1 MGDDIIHCNFV
12 CLLIGIFKLRKHF
25 RLVYS
30 NSFSSGRKF
39 SATVSFSATKM
50 FFHDRPPAQL
60 DWARCRHTL
69 YNSTELSVAMTKLVF
84 IFLSISLD
92 CMNPSRAAVYTYRV
106 CHSSVIHRERHK
118 TFELHFSGDHSYSR
132 RLPRRF
138 DFFFPPLDC
147 PHLLNITPKRSRRL
161 LCPSTARPPVFK
173 L

>member
-69 YNSTELSVAMTKLVF
+69 YNSTELSVAMTILVF
-84 IFLSISLD
+84 IFSFYFSRLYEPEPSCGLSLPCLSLER
-92 CMNPSRAAVYTYRV
+92 NTP
-106 CHSSVIHRERHK
+106 ERHK
-118 TFELHFSGDHSYSR
+118 TFELHFSGDHSYMAGA
-132 RLPRRF
+132 
-138 DFFFPPLDC
+138 C
-147 PHLLNITPKRSRRL
+147 PDVSISSSLL
-161 LCPSTARPPVFK
+161 
-173 L
+173 